1 MTVVKQF
8 QKPKSSKGRQRK
20 FKFCGQT
27 YCFISWFR
35 PNKAFRAR
43 IHFGSTS
50 SIGTYSR
57 LEDCLQAIA
66 DFTERKCNETEG
78 RERIG
83 WEQRNEKSQAQLA
96 RYIRT
101 RDLDREE
108 EEIEKHFEGKAKQK
122 ARRTAQRVTTK
133 KQQGLTPPKQ
143 ERYKSVSPN
152 IPPAHMKLPAKLEKE
167 LTTFKLEPINLDW
180 FTQSVGSTV
189 DGTNIPISPVITEE
203 DLEMQKPT
211 HRFGRSMMNE
221 KLFSPIVM
229 QASRQNPLEDGDLP
243 TPPTDAISPM
253 LLTMDNVL
261 SPLSVT
267 NQAFNWNS
275 VRLSKK
281 RSHDFD
287 DFDSHPAKRKLKLR
301 KFRFKY

>member
-101 RDLDREE
+101 RDIDREE

-122 ARRTAQRVTTK
+122 ARRTAQRVTK
-133 KQQGLTPPKQ
+133 KESLNPPKQ
-143 ERYKSVSPN
+143 EKRYQSVSPN
-152 IPPAHMKLPAKLEKE
+152 IPPAHMKLPEKLEAE
-167 LTTFKLEPINLDW
+167 LTTFKLEPIQLDW
-180 FTQSVGSTV
+180 FTPSVGSIE
-189 DGTNIPISPVITEE
+189 GTNIPISPVITEE
-203 DLEMQKPT
+203 DLETQKST
-211 HRFGRSMMNE
+211 HQFGRSMNDRV
-221 KLFSPIVM
+221 FSPIVM
-229 QASRQNPLEDGDLP
+229 QASRHDPLEDGALP

-253 LLTMDNVL
+253 LLTLDNVL

-267 NQAFNWNS
+267 NQVFNWNS
-275 VRLSKK
+275 ARLSKK

>member
-101 RDLDREE
+101 RDPDTEE
-108 EEIEKHFEGKAKQK
+108 EEIEKHFSLKAKEK
-122 ARRTAQRVTTK
+122 ARRTAQRVTK
-133 KQQGLTPPKQ
+133 KEQLPPPKQ
-143 ERYKSVSPN
+143 EKRYQSVSPN
-152 IPPAHMKLPAKLEKE
+152 IPPAHMKLPAKLEEE

-180 FTQSVGSTV
+180 FSNTV
-189 DGTNIPISPVITEE
+189 VSIEGTNIPISPVITEE

-211 HRFGRSMMNE
+211 HRFGRSMNE
-221 KLFSPIVM
+221 NVFSPIVM
-229 QASRQNPLEDGDLP
+229 QASRQNPLEDGALP

-267 NQAFNWNS
+267 NQVFNWNNA
-275 VRLSKK
+275 RLSKK

-301 KFRFKY
+301 KFRFRY